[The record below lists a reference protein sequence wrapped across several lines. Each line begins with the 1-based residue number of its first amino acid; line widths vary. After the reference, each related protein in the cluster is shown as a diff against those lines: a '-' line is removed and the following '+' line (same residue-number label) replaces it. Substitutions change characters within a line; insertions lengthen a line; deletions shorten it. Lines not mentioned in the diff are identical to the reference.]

1 MKSWTKIRGEMP
13 PESQGRM
20 DVRLKETLSGP
31 LDLSSDEFMAL
42 RALENQRVLLTFRDG
57 QSFIARL
64 LSVTSDLDRS
74 QHLIYDQVEGVSAF
88 EGIACYAAG
97 EELLSCEGAE

>member
-13 PESQGRM
+13 PESQARM
-20 DVRLKETLSGP
+20 DTRLKETLSGP
-31 LDLSSDEFMAL
+31 PGLSSDAFMAL
-42 RALENQRVLLTFRDG
+42 RALENQRVLLTFRNG

-74 QHLIYDQVEGVSAF
+74 QHLIYDQVEGVSAL